1 MTKEEMNN
9 YLVKFNEE
17 FSEDGFDCDCPAVAT
32 KDQVLEELSKD
43 MYEGEANKK
52 MVEESE
58 SEYFI
63 MYDFGA
69 VIEEANEEAIQKFLD
84 QK

>member
-9 YLVKFNEE
+9 YLVKFNVA

-52 MVEESE
+52 LVEESDAD
-58 SEYFI
+58 YFI

-69 VIEEANEEAIQKFLD
+69 VIEEATEEAIQKLLD

>member
-9 YLVKFNEE
+9 YLVKFNAA

-52 MVEESE
+52 LVEESDAD
-58 SEYFI
+58 YFI

>member
-9 YLVKFNEE
+9 YLVKFNAA

-32 KDQVLEELSKD
+32 KDQVLEELNKD
-43 MYEGEANKK
+43 MYANEPNKK
-52 MVEESE
+52 MVEKSDA
-58 SEYFI
+58 EYFI

-69 VIEEANEEAIQKFLD
+69 VIEEATEEAIQKLLD

>member
-9 YLVKFNEE
+9 YLVKFNAA

-52 MVEESE
+52 LVEKSE